1 MKINVYEFKGSQ
13 LAAMPE
19 DERILLV
26 QFAHLSNCISMLY
39 KYVLYTAT
47 PPSNETII
55 EEEFAAQHYFF
66 IRIFAG
72 ILNEGWEC
80 VQKSYFGT
88 KLSLNKYKITPK
100 CDSLKFLKDYFSGK
114 GNTIHTLRKRF
125 SFHFDRETIKDMLNE
140 NNEFHSNTLNIY
152 FDSAEVI
159 GNSLF
164 NFSENIIAW
173 SMLHCISKEKEAD
186 YMGAF
191 KAINEEVID
200 VAKHF
205 MIFTH
210 KIIALIIKEYL
221 GDNDGNFI
229 FKTLDIERETINNIK
244 IPFFVSRPEE
254 D

>member
-19 DERILLV
+19 NERILLV

-39 KYVLYTAT
+39 KYVFYTAT
-47 PPSNETII
+47 PPSSETII

-80 VQKSYFGT
+80 VKKSYFGT
-88 KLSLNKYKITPK
+88 KLSLNQYKITPE
-100 CDSLKFLKDYFSGK
+100 CDSLKFIKEYFNK
-114 GNTIHTLRKRF
+114 ENAVHTIRDKF
-125 SFHFDRETIKDMLNE
+125 SFHFDMETIKDMLNE
-140 NNEFHSNTLNIY
+140 NNEFHDNTFNIC
-152 FDSAEVI
+152 FDSAGGI
-159 GNSLF
+159 GTSLF

-173 SMLHCISKEKEAD
+173 SMFHRISKEKEAD

-191 KAINEEVID
+191 KAINKEVMDI
-200 VAKHF
+200 AKHF

-210 KIIALIIKEYL
+210 KIIALIMKKHL

-229 FKTLDIERETINNIK
+229 YKTLDIERETINNVK

-254 D
+254 N